1 MSNEGRPIERWQ
13 ARRGSAALL
22 RAFVL
27 LAPIVCSLL
36 LVHLL
41 SIVLPVPTDS
51 LPLYLSWWVG
61 ISGAATIALILVD
74 RLVRRLL
81 PLAALLKLSLAF
93 PDQAPSRFRT
103 ALAAGGVESLEERL
117 RHAHA
122 ADVDETPA
130 ESAQRLLALVAALD
144 SHDRLTRGHAE
155 RVRAYSRVIAEELGL
170 TRHELDLL
178 NWSALLHDIGK
189 LEVPSE
195 ILTKPGRPTDAE
207 WQILKSHP
215 GRGLALVEPLES
227 WLGEWSRAVGE
238 HHERWDGRGYPHGR
252 EGEDI
257 ALAARIV
264 SVADVFDVITSA
276 RSYKGAS
283 STEEAREELA
293 RAAGSQLDPR
303 VVRAFLSV
311 SLGRLR
317 LIMGPLSWLAHAPI
331 LGRIPLTPAVSSL
344 AGALA
349 VVTAAVGTGAIEPST
364 PPPPPSFSTD
374 VALAAPSTTLT
385 TLTRAVEEDTTA
397 TIHLP
402 AVTGSAGLD
411 SLRLLGLPAAGRAV
425 VVGGKIRYTPP
436 ADFNGKATIRY
447 RACWRSGRCR
457 VGVLRVDVLP
467 VNDKPLAADDRSAT
481 RVNEPVVVSVLQNDA
496 DPDGDTLHVIATR
509 SLSGGRA
516 ELFGDRV
523 RWTPPRGSHRTGRL
537 TYLVSDGNG
546 GRASATVLVALFA
559 WPVPPRPPATP
570 VQPPH
575 SAPVPEQ
582 PPAQPGASP
591 PAPPAPPAVPNRAP
605 RAVDDAVTVLEGSV
619 TDVDVLANDGDP
631 DGEALSLVS
640 VGSPGLGTAAAA
652 GRSVRYTA
660 PAVGGSTS
668 FDYVVRDARGATARA
683 TVAVTIAGVNDAP
696 SFRGG
701 PDQTVLEGSGATTV
715 SGWATEISP
724 GPQDEAAQ
732 RVTFVLDA
740 ERPGLFSRQPEV
752 DSSGTLRFATHEVA
766 FGTSSVTVRAIDDG
780 GTENGGDNTSPPQT
794 FTITVLPVNSPPSF
808 RAGPD
813 QTVLEDSGPRT
824 VPNWATDISP
834 GPGNESEQ
842 SVSFTVTTNKPGL
855 FSAGPAVSP
864 TGTLT
869 FTPATNSTGVATVTV
884 RAVDDGGTARGGQNT
899 SAPQTF
905 TISVLPVN
913 VQPSFTA
920 GPDQTVSEDSGPR
933 TVPAWAT
940 NISPGPANE
949 SAQDVTFTVTAS
961 APALFAA
968 GPAVSANG
976 TLTFTPAADANG
988 VATVTVRAVDDGGTA
1003 NGGDDTSVPRTFTIT
1018 ITAVNDPPVA
1028 VDDAVSTPEDST
1040 GVTFDVLANDTDVD
1054 TGDTLTLDSF
1064 DGSSVTNGTLTANGG
1079 GGFTYVPDPS
1089 YNGTETF
1096 TYVVRDTS
1104 GATDGGTVTISVT
1117 SVPTAPSAAADA
1129 YATSAA
1135 TTLVVAAPGVLA
1147 NDADEDGDPL
1157 VVQVPAI
1164 SGPSNGTLTL
1174 AADGSFTYDPNPS
1187 FVGSDSFTYRVG
1199 DGTGLTSDAVVTI
1212 TVSFVSS
1219 SNTLYLTGSGLS
1231 SEVWNMSTTAP
1242 GAASPVPDYDGD
1254 GDEGL
1259 TIDSSGGGEG
1269 ESDPQKRQE
1278 WVYAPLLPLV
1288 LNGPVTL
1295 RLWSTVKDFDVNKDV
1310 HPHVYLYDC
1319 LLGGVACVKIAE
1331 NEVHVDDWNAT
1342 PTWVLQQITVGS
1354 VSRTI
1359 LTGRELRFRLLV
1371 QHEDLWVAMTSSYP
1385 SGLDLTLG

>member
-1 MSNEGRPIERWQ
+1 MSDEGRVTERWQ

-27 LAPIVCSLL
+27 FAPIVCSLL

-41 SIVLPVPTDS
+41 SKVLPVPTDS
-51 LPLYLSWWVG
+51 LPLYLSWWLG

-117 RHAHA
+117 RSAHT

-130 ESAQRLLALVAALD
+130 EAAQRLLALVSALD
-144 SHDRLTRGHAE
+144 AHDRLTRGHAE

-170 TRHELDLL
+170 TKHELDLL

-189 LEVPSE
+189 LEVPSK
-195 ILTKPGRPTDAE
+195 ILTKPGRPSDAE
-207 WQILKSHP
+207 WQVLKSHP
-215 GRGLALVEPLES
+215 ERGLALVEPLEG

-238 HHERWDGRGYPHGR
+238 HHERWDGRGYPRGR

-276 RSYKGAS
+276 RSYKAAS
-283 STEEAREELA
+283 STMEAREELA

-303 VVRAFLSV
+303 IVRAFLSV

-364 PPPPPSFSTD
+364 PPPPSLTTD
-374 VALAAPSTTLT
+374 VALAAPIGTLT
-385 TLTRAVEEDTTA
+385 AVTRTMEEDTTA

-402 AVTGSAGLD
+402 AVTSSAGLD
-411 SLRLLGLPAAGRAV
+411 SLQLLGLPAAGSAV
-425 VVGGKIRYTPP
+425 VVGGKIRYTPS
-436 ADFNGKATIRY
+436 ADFNGKAMIRY
-447 RACWRSGRCR
+447 RVCWRSGRCR

-481 RVNEPVVVSVLQNDA
+481 RVSEPVVISVMQNDR
-496 DPDGDTLHVIATR
+496 DPDGDTLHVISTR

-516 ELFGDRV
+516 EVLGDRV
-523 RWTPPRGSHRTGRL
+523 RWTPPRGSRRTGRI
-537 TYLVSDGNG
+537 TYLVSDRNG
-546 GRASATVLVALFA
+546 GRASATVVVALFA
-559 WPVPPRPPATP
+559 WPVAPVPPTTPDLGPPP
-570 VQPPH
+570 
-575 SAPVPEQ
+575 SVPEQ

-591 PAPPAPPAVPNRAP
+591 SAPPATPAVPNRAP

-619 TDVDVLANDGDP
+619 TAIDVLANDNDP
-631 DGEALSLVS
+631 EGEELSLVS
-640 VGSPGLGTAAAA
+640 VGSPGLGMAATAGSA
-652 GRSVRYTA
+652 VRYTA
-660 PAVGGSTS
+660 PAVGGTTS
-668 FDYVVRDARGATARA
+668 FDYVVRDVSGATARA
-683 TVAVTIAGVNDAP
+683 TVTVTIVGVNDAP

-701 PDQTVLEGSGATTV
+701 RDQTVLEGSGATAV
-715 SGWATEISP
+715 SGWATEINP
-724 GPQDEAAQ
+724 GPPDEEGQ
-732 RVTFVLDA
+732 RVTFVLDT
-740 ERPGLFSRQPEV
+740 ERPGLFSRQPEL
-752 DSSGTLRFATHEVA
+752 DSSGTLRFATDEVA
-766 FGTSSVTVRAIDDG
+766 FGSSSVTVRAIDDG
-780 GTENGGDNTSPPQT
+780 GTENGGDSTSPPQT
-794 FTITVLPVNSPPSF
+794 FTITILPVNSPPSF

-813 QTVLEDSGPRT
+813 QSVPEDSGPRT
-824 VPNWATDISP
+824 VQNWATDISP
-834 GPGNESEQ
+834 GPGNESGQ

-869 FTPATNSTGVATVTV
+869 FTPAPNSAGVATVTV
-884 RAVDDGGTARGGQNT
+884 RGVDDGGTAHGGQNA

-905 TISVLPVN
+905 TITILPVN
-913 VQPSFTA
+913 SPPSFIA
-920 GPDQTVSEDSGPR
+920 GPDQTVLEDSGPR
-933 TVPAWAT
+933 TVPGWAT

-949 SAQDVTFTVTAS
+949 SAQNVTFTVTTS

-968 GPAVSANG
+968 GPALGANG
-976 TLTFTPAADANG
+976 TLTFAPAVNANG

-1003 NGGDDTSVPRTFTIT
+1003 NGGDDTSAPRAFTIT
-1018 ITAVNDPPVA
+1018 ITPGNDPPVA
-1028 VDDAVSTPEDST
+1028 VDDVVATPEDSA
-1040 GVTFDVLANDTDVD
+1040 GITFDVLANDTEVD
-1054 TGDTLTLDSF
+1054 TADTLTLDSF
-1064 DGSSVTNGTLTANGG
+1064 DGSNVTNGTLTANGG
-1079 GGFTYVPDPS
+1079 GSFTYAPHPS
-1089 YNGTETF
+1089 FNGTETF

-1129 YATSAA
+1129 YATAA
-1135 TTLVVAAPGVLA
+1135 GTTLVLAAPGVLA
-1147 NDADEDGDPL
+1147 NDADEDGNPL
-1157 VVQVPAI
+1157 TVQVPAI
-1164 SGPSNGTLTL
+1164 SGPSDGTLTL
-1174 AADGSFTYDPNPS
+1174 AADGSFTYDPNPA
-1187 FVGSDSFTYRVG
+1187 FVGTDSFTYRVG

-1219 SNTLYLTGSGLS
+1219 SDTLYLSGSGPS
-1231 SEVWNMSTTAP
+1231 SDVWNMSTTAP
-1242 GAASPVPDYDGD
+1242 GAVSPVPDYDGD
-1254 GDEGL
+1254 GNEGL
-1259 TIDSSGGGEG
+1259 TIRHSGGGEG

-1295 RLWSTVKDFDVNKDV
+1295 RLWSTVRNFDVNKDV

-1319 LLGGVACVKIAE
+1319 LLGGIACVKIAE
-1331 NEVHVDDWNAT
+1331 NDVHVDDWSAA
-1342 PTWVLQQITVGS
+1342 PTWVHPADHRRVG
-1354 VSRTI
+1354 
-1359 LTGRELRFRLLV
+1359 L
-1371 QHEDLWVAMTSSYP
+1371 EDDPHGS
-1385 SGLDLTLG
+1385 